1 MDLSITMKPT
11 VVSGLTY
18 FCVRVKTEMI
28 DFSPLKIPQIKTNYL
43 NGKLMLKQKPF
54 FINKCILNFYS

>member
-1 MDLSITMKPT
+1 MALSMTMKPT
-11 VVSGLTY
+11 VVSGLTS
-18 FCVRVKTEMI
+18 FCEWVKIEMI

-54 FINKCILNFYS
+54 FINKCILNFCS